1 MNKLFYPK
9 LALSN
14 MKKNGKFYF
23 PYLITCVITIAMF
36 YIMGSIA
43 TDPGIKTLPDFQTLT
58 IVLNLGTIVIGI
70 FSVIFLFYTNSF
82 LMKRRKKELG
92 LYSILGMEQRHIYMI
107 LFFETIYLAVLS
119 IGAGVVF
126 GVVLNKLMVLFLYKV
141 ISISVS
147 VGFHVSLQSI
157 THTCIL
163 FACIFLAI
171 LLFNFLQI
179 RCTKPIDLLH
189 GGNIGEKEP
198 KAKWLLALIGLIL
211 LGIGYFI
218 SITTESPLDALNL
231 FFVAVLF
238 VIIGTYFLFTA
249 GSIAILKLLKKNK
262 AYYYQVGHFT
272 TVSGMIYRMKQNAV
286 GLANICVLSTMVLVM
301 ISTSVCLYVGL
312 EDSINANHPYDFD
325 ISIYEKPEN
334 VDREKIENLVENN
347 LEAYDLHTKRLN
359 YYTIFSG
366 VVENHDGKFT
376 QGENANFGSDQAA
389 YIVMITEEDY
399 ARNMGREPEH
409 LEKNE
414 IKVFTKEKTYD
425 TYSIYGETFTCI
437 KTMKNSEDFPE
448 YSTAYLDMIDTYI
461 FVVSDANVLSSFAQK
476 YRSNYNNFYVEIAI
490 DYKDNLKNQSSFEH
504 KLVNK
509 LKKKVSS
516 DTRIEAIQKQ
526 EVRDM
531 YYSLY
536 GGLLFLGIFLG
547 LLFLMATALIIYYK
561 QISEGYDDRDKFII
575 MEKVG
580 MTKPEVKKS
589 IHSQILTIFFLPL
602 LVAGCHVTG
611 AFPCIKRILSV
622 FGLTNTTLFIGCMIA
637 TLLIFGIIYAL
648 VYSLTA
654 KVYYKIVSQ

>member
-14 MKKNGKFYF
+14 MKKNRKFYF
-23 PYLITCVITIAMF
+23 PYLITCIITIAMF
-36 YIMGSIA
+36 YIMGSIT
-43 TDPGIKTLPDFQTLT
+43 TDPEIKTLPNFQTLT
-58 IVLNLGTIVIGI
+58 IILNLGTIVIGI

-82 LMKRRKKELG
+82 LVKRRKKELG
-92 LYSILGMEQRHIYMI
+92 LYSILGMERKHIYMI
-107 LFFETIYLAVLS
+107 LFFETIYLTILS
-119 IGAGVVF
+119 IGTGLVF
-126 GVVLNKLMVLFLYKV
+126 GVVLNKLMVLLLYKV
-141 ISISVS
+141 ISFSVS
-147 VGFHVSLQSI
+147 VGFHISLQSI
-157 THTCIL
+157 TYTCIL
-163 FACIFLAI
+163 FAGIFLAI

-211 LGIGYFI
+211 LGIGYYI
-218 SITTESPLDALNL
+218 SITTESPLAALNL
-231 FFVAVLF
+231 FFVAIIF

-262 AYYYQVGHFT
+262 KYYYQVGHFT

-301 ISTSVCLYVGL
+301 VSTSVCLYVGL

-325 ISIYEKPEN
+325 ISIYEKPEK
-334 VDREKIENLVENN
+334 VDREKIEKLVENN
-347 LEAYDLHTKRLN
+347 LEEYDLQTKRLN
-359 YYTIFSG
+359 YYNIFSA
-366 VVENHDGKFT
+366 VVENHEGKFT
-376 QGENANFGSDQAA
+376 QGENANYGSDQAA
-389 YIVMITEEDY
+389 YIVIITEEDY
-399 ARNMGREPEH
+399 AHNMGIESEH
-409 LEKNE
+409 LEKDE

-425 TYSIYGETFTCI
+425 TYSLYGEKFTCI
-437 KTMKNSEDFPE
+437 KNMKNPDDFPE
-448 YSTAYLDMIDTYI
+448 YSTANLDMIDTYI

-476 YRSNYNNFYVEIAI
+476 YKSDYNNFYVEIAM
-490 DYKDNLKNQSSFEH
+490 DYKGNLKNQSSFEH

-509 LKKKVSS
+509 LKKNVSP
-516 DTRIEAIQKQ
+516 DTRIEAIPKQ
-526 EVRDM
+526 EVRDT
-531 YYSLY
+531 YYGLY

-561 QISEGYDDRDKFII
+561 QISEGYDDRDKFMI

-611 AFPCIKRILSV
+611 AFPCIKHILSV
-622 FGLTNTTLFIGCMIA
+622 FGLTNTTLFIGCTIA

-648 VYSLTA
+648 IYSLTA